1 MTCSDLVYFF
11 ACIFLVLP
19 IKPRD
24 GKYVL
29 FFFFFG
35 FLFIY
40 LFILRFLKIL
50 FYYLTLQYC
59 IGFATYQHESAT
71 GIHVL

>member
-24 GKYVL
+24 GKCVL
-29 FFFFFG
+29 FFFFFA
-35 FLFIY
+35 FY
-40 LFILRFLKIL
+40 LFIFYYYFFFCVFLK
-50 FYYLTLQYC
+50 FYF
-59 IGFATYQHESAT
+59 I
-71 GIHVL
+71 I